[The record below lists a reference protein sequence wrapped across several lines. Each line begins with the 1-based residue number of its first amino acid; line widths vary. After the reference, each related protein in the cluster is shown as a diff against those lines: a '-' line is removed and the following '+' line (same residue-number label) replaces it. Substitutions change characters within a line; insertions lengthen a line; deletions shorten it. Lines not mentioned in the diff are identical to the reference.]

1 MKRVFKTMELIT
13 AVGKLHDPQC
23 KLLLLSN
30 CAGVGRLFYAIRTCP
45 PDSFGGTQVQFNLA
59 LRASLEKIVTASG
72 PGFGDWQWRLATL
85 PIKMGGLGIFA
96 AGDVINYA
104 FLASR
109 LQTSSLQ
116 ARILANSDLHSLGW
130 AFERALGVFRV
141 VCGSNAFSLNDE
153 SAAPHMM
160 KKLAEAYFNVVENN
174 LVSSYMLTP
183 RQIAILSSTRE
194 PHAQDFLLTIPIDGL
209 G

>member
-1 MKRVFKTMELIT
+1 MRAFPSSQL
-13 AVGKLHDPQC
+13 C
-23 KLLLLSN
+23 R
-30 CAGVGRLFYAIRTCP
+30 VGRLFYAMRTCP
-45 PDSFGGTQVQFNLA
+45 PDSFRGAQVQFDLA

-72 PGFGDWQWRLATL
+72 PGFGDWQWRLVTL

-116 ARILANSDLHSLGW
+116 ARILANSDLHSLGPT
-130 AFERALGVFRV
+130 FERALCVFRV
-141 VCGSNAFSLNDE
+141 DCGSNAFSLNDE

-160 KKLAEAYFNVVENN
+160 KSWQGPTL
-174 LVSSYMLTP
+174 
-183 RQIAILSSTRE
+183 IL
-194 PHAQDFLLTIPIDGL
+194 L
-209 G
+209 